1 MSLTRNQQRRR
12 GGGASGAITFDM
24 DMSGLDGVREL
35 LKAMPATLRN
45 GIVQPIVTTLVQA
58 GARVAKQN
66 LVRIL
71 PKRDP
76 ATRRWDRPTGALRD
90 SLGSKVVPNSR
101 MRNKGV
107 VFGLY
112 GARLDFRVS
121 KQTQKN
127 VSLIRGRPQRI
138 GRLPRGTPKGTVIA
152 PYKYIHLVERG
163 HRALPQFN
171 IPAARPYPFMGAT
184 RQAMLAVIPIM
195 IRSRFATLYPQ
206 QMSKLTR
213 RYMRRV
219 GTIRPGGR
227 S

>member
-1 MSLTRNQQRRR
+1 MSPTRNQQRRR

-35 LKAMPATLRN
+35 LKAMPTTLRN
-45 GIVQPIVTTLVQA
+45 GIVQPIVTSLVQD
-58 GARVAKQN
+58 GARLAKQN
-66 LVRIL
+66 LVRML

-76 ATRRWDRPTGALRD
+76 QTRRWDRPTGALRD
-90 SLGSKVVPNSR
+90 SLGSKVVPISR

-127 VSLIRGRPQRI
+127 ASLLRGGGMRV
-138 GRLPRGTPKGTVIA
+138 GRLRRNDPKYTVIA

-163 HRALPQFN
+163 HKGAPSAN
-171 IPAARPYPFMGAT
+171 IPPARPYPFMGAT
-184 RQAMLAVIPIM
+184 RQAMLAVIPI
-195 IRSRFATLYPQ
+195 ILRSRFAALYPQ
-206 QMSKLTR
+206 QMAKLTR
-213 RYMRRV
+213 RYMRRA
-219 GTIRPGGR
+219 GIMRPGGR
-227 S
+227 A